1 MLKHNEVNPLAVFGL
16 RKMDHCPPH
25 FTAIKFSLRTNEKT
39 ISDWIWENLDGRFY
53 LGDDY
58 SQTESGS
65 ISMEKVAA
73 FEQPGEA
80 SYFTLILDTING
92 HDVELW

>member
-1 MLKHNEVNPLAVFGL
+1 
-16 RKMDHCPPH
+16 MDHCPPH
-25 FTAIKFSLRTNEKT
+25 FVTIKFSLRTNEKN
-39 ISDWIWENLDGRFY
+39 ISDWIWENLDGRFF

-58 SQTESGS
+58 SQNESGS

-73 FEQPGEA
+73 FEQAGEA

-92 HDVELW
+92 QNEELW